1 MYIAVNKD
9 GTEMCFNY
17 EPSRYS
23 ELIKEWNIKNEEIG
37 YALEEVTE
45 DDYYWT
51 DQSSDYYA
59 SPLDGIDYYNTG
71 VKMPKGTI
79 KTLIGRELTW
89 DDTPIN
95 LDKLV
100 F

>member
-59 SPLDGIDYYNTG
+59 NPIDGIGYYNTG

-79 KTLIGRELTW
+79 KALIGRELTW

>member
-23 ELIKEWNIKNEEIG
+23 ELVKEWNIENEKLG
-37 YALEEVTE
+37 YAIEEVTE
-45 DDYYWT
+45 DDYFWT
-51 DQSSDYYA
+51 DQSSDYYGMNF
-59 SPLDGIDYYNTG
+59 DNTG
-71 VKMPKGTI
+71 VIMPKGTI

-89 DDTPIN
+89 DDTPID
-95 LDKLV
+95 LKKLV
-100 F
+100 V